1 MELQVGLDVGS
12 TTAKMV
18 AMNANKEIIF
28 KSYKRHFSDIKN
40 TTLKLV
46 QELAAKFPHAKL
58 KMNAS
63 GSSGLGL
70 CEPLGIPFIQEVVA
84 CTEAVKSTQSNIDVI
99 IELGGEDAKLIYLTN
114 GLEQRMNSACA
125 GGTGAFIDQIAALL
139 NTDAEGLNR
148 LAAGAEKIYPIASR
162 CGVFAKTDIQPL
174 LNEGARKE
182 DIAASVFQAVV
193 NQTIGGL
200 AAGRPI
206 RGNVAFLGGPLTFLP
221 ELRKRFMITLNL
233 TEEEV
238 LYSEDG
244 HYYVAIGAALESRK
258 NSPVNINN
266 IVRLLTGMERITVRD
281 TESGNDPL
289 FRNQEELDAFR
300 KRHSKAKV
308 AVRPLETYKGNAFL
322 GIDAGSTTTKMV
334 LISED
339 DEVLYQ
345 FYDSNKGNPIET
357 AREGLTRLYEMLPP
371 DVKIARSAVTGYGEK
386 LIQAAFQIDDGEV
399 ETVAHYT
406 AAKKFQPD
414 VDFIIDIG
422 GQDMKCIKIKN
433 GVIDRIILNEAC
445 SAGCGSF
452 LESFAE
458 TLGKNVREF
467 SRMALT
473 AEHPVELGS
482 RCTVFMNSK
491 VKQVQKEGASIA
503 DISAGLAYSV
513 IMNALYKV
521 IKLKSVEELG
531 ERIVVQGGTF
541 LNDAVLRA
549 FEKLTSKEVVRP
561 DLAGLMGAY
570 GCALIAKERW
580 NKKSMTT
587 LLTPDKL
594 HSFTVKTTHTR
605 CGRCENNCPLT
616 VNRFADR
623 RVFITGN
630 RCERGAGKQKVE
642 NNLPNLVREKYDKLF
657 KREGLKGE
665 EAHRGKIGI
674 LRVLNMYENYP
685 FWHRFLTELGFEV
698 VLSDPSSKKIFEQGI
713 ETIPSES
720 VCYPAKLAHGHLIN
734 LVEKGVKKVFYP
746 AVVYEKE
753 ETIAQ
758 NNHYNCPVVAS
769 YPEVIRVNMRPVL
782 EENGIE
788 YISPFLNLDS
798 EKSLLK
804 GLCES
809 FPDIP
814 KREIEEALQK
824 AKEEEKAFKEWLARR
839 GEEVIRQLEKE
850 GIKGIIFAGHPY
862 HIDPAINHGIS
873 EEINR
878 LGMGVLT
885 EDSVAHLVDEQHVG
899 VVNQWTFHSRLY
911 RAADVVKKYKHLE
924 LLQVTSFGCGLDAIT
939 TDAVEEILEEA
950 NQLYTW
956 IKMDEISNLG
966 AARIRLRSLKAAMEE
981 RSREGFDA
989 RQFNKRLKEPEV
1001 FFDKKDK
1008 EIRTILAPQMLPTH
1022 FELFEHAFK
1031 LHGYKVKVIKEVRD
1045 EDIDVGLKYV
1055 NNDACYPAI
1064 ITIGQL
1070 VAELQNGGYDL
1081 DRTAVIMSQTGGG
1094 CRATNYLALLKKALR
1109 NAGMPQVPVL
1119 SLNAGNV
1126 DGVKHPGFKLT
1137 LPLVKKLVV
1146 AGCLGDLLMRLL
1158 LAVRPYE
1165 RIKGSTQILFD
1176 KWVERCKEVIEDFS
1190 MKKYKNT
1197 ISAIIEDF
1205 KNIEVHQV
1213 EKPRVGIVGE
1223 ILVKFHPYANNQLI
1237 EIIEQEGGEAV
1248 VPDFVDFFMYGLY
1261 NRFFKAEQLG
1271 FSKWFAAAGK
1281 IAINLIEHYRN
1292 PVRVALK
1299 ESGRFAAPLEIHQIA
1314 ELASKFL
1321 SLGNQMGEGWLLTGE
1336 MAELIESGV
1345 ENVVCVQPFGCL
1357 PNHVIGRGMFN
1368 AIKREYPGANLIS
1381 IDYDSN
1387 ISKVNQ
1393 VNRIKLMI
1401 NVAKN
1406 KIESKNAAAFA
1417 SISEELQ
1424 QAGSEK

>member
-18 AMNANKEIIF
+18 ALNSNKEIIF

-40 TTLKLV
+40 TTLKLL
-46 QELAAKFPHAKL
+46 QELAAKFPAAKL
-58 KMNAS
+58 KINAS

-84 CTEAVKSTQSNIDVI
+84 CTEAVKASQPNIDVI
-99 IELGGEDAKLIYLTN
+99 VELGGEDAKLIYLTN

-125 GGTGAFIDQIAALL
+125 GGTGAFIDQIATLL
-139 NTDAEGLNR
+139 NTDAEGLNK
-148 LAAGAEKIYPIASR
+148 LAEGAEKIYPIASR

-174 LNEGARKE
+174 LNEGVRRE

-221 ELRKRFMITLNL
+221 ELRKRFVETLKL
-233 TEEEV
+233 KEEQV
-238 LYSEDG
+238 LHSEDG
-244 HYYVAIGAALESRK
+244 HYYVAIGAALESEK
-258 NSPVNINN
+258 NNLIEIHKILKLLSNMDQT
-266 IVRLLTGMERITVRD
+266 IVKDAE
-281 TESGNDPL
+281 EGNEPL
-289 FRNQEELDAFR
+289 FRNNGELEAFK

-308 AVRPLETYKGNAFL
+308 SVRPLETYKGNAFL

-334 LISED
+334 LIGED
-339 DEVLYQ
+339 EEVLYQ
-345 FYDSNKGNPIET
+345 FYDKNKGDPIET
-357 AREGLTRLYEMLPP
+357 AREGLMRLYEILPP
-371 DVKIARSAVTGYGEK
+371 DVNIVRSTVTGYGEK
-386 LIQAAFQIDDGEV
+386 LIQAAFQIDDGEI

-414 VDFIIDIG
+414 VDFILDIG
-422 GQDMKCIKIKN
+422 GQDMKCIKIRG

-467 SRMALT
+467 SSMALT
-473 AEHPVELGS
+473 ADHPVDLGS

-521 IKLKSVEELG
+521 IKLTSVDELG

-549 FEKLTSKEVVRP
+549 FEKLTGKEVIRP

-570 GCALIAKERW
+570 GCALISKQRW
-580 NKKSMTT
+580 TKQSMTT

-594 HSFTVKTTHTR
+594 NAFSVKTTHSR
-605 CGRCENNCPLT
+605 CGRCENNCPIT
-616 VNRFADR
+616 VNRFADKR
-623 RVFITGN
+623 IFITGN
-630 RCERGAGKQKVE
+630 RCERGAGKQKVKSD
-642 NNLPNLVREKYDKLF
+642 LPNLVQEKLDKLF
-657 KREGLKGE
+657 KREGLKGD
-665 EAHRGKIGI
+665 EAYRGKIGI
-674 LRVLNMYENYP
+674 LRVMNMYENYP
-685 FWHRFLTELGFEV
+685 FWHRFFTELGFEV
-698 VLSDPSSKKIFEQGI
+698 VLSDPSSKKIFEMGI
-713 ETIPSES
+713 ETIPSEAI
-720 VCYPAKLAHGHLIN
+720 CYPAKLAHGHMMNLIDK
-734 LVEKGVKKVFYP
+734 EVKKIFYP

-758 NNHYNCPVVAS
+758 KNHYNCPVVAS
-769 YPEVIRVNMRPVL
+769 YPEVIRVNMRPL
-782 EENGIE
+782 IEKHGID
-788 YISPFLNLDS
+788 YISPFLNLES
-798 EKSLLK
+798 ETSLLK
-804 GLCES
+804 GLTES
-809 FPDIP
+809 FPEIP
-814 KREIEEALQK
+814 KREIKEALKK
-824 AKEEEKAFKEWLARR
+824 AEEEDRAFKSWIARR
-839 GEEVIRQLEKE
+839 GEEVIARLEKE
-850 GIKGIIFAGHPY
+850 GKKGIVMAGHPY
-862 HIDPAINHGIS
+862 HIDPAINHGLP
-873 EEINR
+873 EEIVR

-885 EDSVAHLVDEQHVG
+885 EDSVSHLVNEQHVG

-911 RAADVVKKYKHLE
+911 RAADVVKKYQHLE

-939 TDAVEEILEEA
+939 TDAVEEILEED

-981 RSREGFDA
+981 RSREGVDV
-989 RQFNKRLKEPEV
+989 RLLNKRLKEPEAV
-1001 FFDKKDK
+1001 FDKEDK

-1022 FELFEHAFK
+1022 FSLFERAFE
-1031 LHGYKVKVIKEVRD
+1031 LHGYKMKVIEEVFD
-1045 EDIDVGLKYV
+1045 EDVEVGLRYV

-1070 VAELQNGGYDL
+1070 VGTLQRGGFDL

-1119 SLNAGNV
+1119 SLNAGNI
-1126 DGVKHPGFKLT
+1126 DGVEHPGFKIT
-1137 LPLVKKLVV
+1137 LPLAKKLVV
-1146 AGCLGDLLMRLL
+1146 AACLGDLLMRLL

-1165 RIKGSTQILFD
+1165 RIKGSTQLLYV
-1176 KWVERCKEVIEDFS
+1176 KWLERSKKIIEDFS
-1190 MKKYKNT
+1190 MKEYKKC
-1197 ISAIIEDF
+1197 ISAIISDF
-1205 KNIEVHQV
+1205 NNIEVYQV

-1237 EIIEQEGGEAV
+1237 EIIEEEGGEAV
-1248 VPDFVDFFMYGLY
+1248 VPDFIDFFLYGLY
-1261 NRFFKAEQLG
+1261 NRFFKVDQFG
-1271 FSKWFAAAGK
+1271 FPKLNAALGK
-1281 IAINLIEHYRN
+1281 IAISLIEHYRN

-1299 ESGRFAAPLEIHQIA
+1299 KSGRFEAPLEIHQVA
-1314 ELASKFL
+1314 DLASRFL

-1336 MAELIESGV
+1336 MAELMESGV
-1345 ENVVCVQPFGCL
+1345 ENVVCVQPFACL

-1368 AIKREYPGANLIS
+1368 AIKHEYPGANLIS

-1401 NVAKN
+1401 NIAKN
-1406 KIESKNAAAFA
+1406 KIEGKNQEVKLA
-1417 SISEELQ
+1417 SQIFE
-1424 QAGSEK
+1424 QASSEK